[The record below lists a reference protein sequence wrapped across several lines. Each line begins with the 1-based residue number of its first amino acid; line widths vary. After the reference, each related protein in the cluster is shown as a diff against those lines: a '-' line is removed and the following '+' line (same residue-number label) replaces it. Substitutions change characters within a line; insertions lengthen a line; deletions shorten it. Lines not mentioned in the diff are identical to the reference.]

1 MTILL
6 LQLSS
11 CWSLPAFKWC
21 HRLLSSVSLHC
32 FSVSYGVFF
41 FFFFFGELE
50 QAIPTSLNQLET
62 FFLLCPQLEQ
72 RIIGLFLVVLEEGA
86 GLTEA

>member
-1 MTILL
+1 M
-6 LQLSS
+6 
-11 CWSLPAFKWC
+11 
-21 HRLLSSVSLHC
+21 VS
-32 FSVSYGVFF
+32 F